1 LLDADPLYE
10 LFPVIGR
17 VTEQQLGG
25 LGTLEVK
32 VCVVLPGEADPAV
45 DLYGFARGV
54 EVSLG
59 AVRLGQ
65 AGDDRDLLLILG
77 HRPRRLAQQL
87 VLFGNREN
95 QGRSSSGYPSSSRT
109 VAMVPDGSGP
119 AGRTF
124 STVTPASR

>member
-54 EVSLG
+54 EASEQYAL
-59 AVRLGQ
+59 A
-65 AGDDRDLLLILG
+65 
-77 HRPRRLAQQL
+77 RLATT
-87 VLFGNREN
+87 GT
-95 QGRSSSGYPSSSRT
+95 SS
-109 VAMVPDGSGP
+109 
-119 AGRTF
+119 
-124 STVTPASR
+124 